1 MPNGELISVTIND
14 GIKKFSELG
23 RHDNSNEDKSKY
35 KKVCIGDI
43 AYNSMRM
50 WQGASGY
57 SPYNGIVSPAY
68 TVLLA
73 NEGVNSK
80 CIAYQFKLPGMI
92 HAFQINSQG
101 ITSDNWNLKFQ
112 ALSDIT
118 IYISRSID
126 EQGKIAVLLES
137 LDHLITLHQRKLEKL
152 KIIKKSML
160 ENLFPQNGE
169 KTPKI
174 RFSGFT
180 KDWEQRKLGE
190 IVGIYD
196 GVHQT
201 PKYQDNGIMFLSVE
215 NIATLQSTKYI
226 SEDNFKRDYKVYP
239 QENDILMTRI
249 GDVGT
254 TNVIADKCLKAYYV
268 SLALLKYKSTNP
280 YFLSN
285 AIQSGYVKKELAN
298 RTLKTAIPMKINKD
312 EIGKVDVMLPI
323 SVQEQN
329 KIGEYFRNIDHL
341 ITLHQSKSLGHI
353 LKTIASRTLYWEQR
367 KLGEMYT
374 QLVERNIE
382 LLPFKKILSVSTMTY
397 KGDGNGAA
405 EESLSSYKR
414 LRVGDIAF
422 EGHTSKDFR
431 YGRFVL
437 NDTGDGIMSP
447 RFSAL
452 RPISVMPI
460 KFWKYYIHYEPIMK
474 KILVNSTKSG
484 TMMNELVVEEFLN
497 ELLLVPEE
505 FEQQKIGRFFNGID
519 HFITLHQLEPF
530 QLIFKAIAYRIIDY
544 AKSKPLNITK

>member
-1 MPNGELISVTIND
+1 MSRVPRIRFKGFEEDWEQRKLGEIIQERNIRTSDFDRFPIFSLTIESGITPKTERYERSSLVTKTEDLFKVVKPNEFVTNPMNLRFGALGYNAQKYDVSV
-14 GIKKFSELG
+14 
-23 RHDNSNEDKSKY
+23 
-35 KKVCIGDI
+35 
-43 AYNSMRM
+43 
-50 WQGASGY
+50 SGY
-57 SPYNGIVSPAY
+57 YDV
-68 TVLLA
+68 
-73 NEGVNSK
+73 
-80 CIAYQFKLPGMI
+80 F
-92 HAFQINSQG
+92 
-101 ITSDNWNLKFQ
+101 
-112 ALSDIT
+112 
-118 IYISRSID
+118 SID
-126 EQGKIAVLLES
+126 GNNCSGFWNAYFKTHHVMNIFDNVATGSLVEKKRVKYSTIKQIYLSVPTNIEEKNKISKFMILTN
-137 LDHLITLHQRKLEKL
+137 HLITLHQRKLEKL

-180 KDWEQRKLGE
+180 KD
-190 IVGIYD
+190 
-196 GVHQT
+196 
-201 PKYQDNGIMFLSVE
+201 
-215 NIATLQSTKYI
+215 
-226 SEDNFKRDYKVYP
+226 
-239 QENDILMTRI
+239 
-249 GDVGT
+249 
-254 TNVIADKCLKAYYV
+254 
-268 SLALLKYKSTNP
+268 
-280 YFLSN
+280 
-285 AIQSGYVKKELAN
+285 
-298 RTLKTAIPMKINKD
+298 
-312 EIGKVDVMLPI
+312 
-323 SVQEQN
+323 
-329 KIGEYFRNIDHL
+329 
-341 ITLHQSKSLGHI
+341 
-353 LKTIASRTLYWEQR
+353 WEQR

-519 HFITLHQLEPF
+519 HFITLHQSKLDKLQKIKKSMLESMF
-530 QLIFKAIAYRIIDY
+530 V
-544 AKSKPLNITK
+544 